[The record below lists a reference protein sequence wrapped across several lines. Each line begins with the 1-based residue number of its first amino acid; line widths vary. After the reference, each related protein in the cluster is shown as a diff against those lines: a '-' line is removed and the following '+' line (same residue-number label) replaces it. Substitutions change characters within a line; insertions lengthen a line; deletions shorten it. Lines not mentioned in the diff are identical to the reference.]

1 MEVDEKLKKHIVRL
15 NDTLEDNMK
24 LRVEIEKLKLK
35 QSEMEQLLILISN
48 LL

>member
-1 MEVDEKLKKHIVRL
+1 MEVDEKLEKHIVRL
-15 NDTLEDNMK
+15 KDTREDNMK